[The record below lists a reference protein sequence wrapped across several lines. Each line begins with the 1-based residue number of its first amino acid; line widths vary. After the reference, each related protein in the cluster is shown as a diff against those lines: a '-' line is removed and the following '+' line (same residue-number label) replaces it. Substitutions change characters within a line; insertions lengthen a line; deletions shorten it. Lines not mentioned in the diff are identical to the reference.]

1 MKEYASRLMSRLQS
15 TEKSEKADAVYI
27 TDPYNMRYI
36 SGFAGGEGALLITQE
51 RCVLITDS
59 RYTEAAQNESDF
71 EVIEESRKHRR
82 EAILQEICQQQAVQH
97 IAYED
102 LHLTCAAFAKLRK
115 ALPEI
120 SSWIPAGEEVNHLR
134 RVKTAEEIALLQRA
148 EAIGDAAFEDLRK
161 ILKTGMTELEVAA
174 ELEYFMKKHGAER
187 LSFETI
193 VASGPNSSMPHAV
206 PTDRKIQRGDF
217 LTMDFGCCYHG
228 YCSDMTRTVAF
239 GGLEARQTEIYE
251 TVLQAQKTALAV
263 IRAGITGE
271 EADRAA
277 RDIIEGAGY
286 GECFG
291 HSLGHSVGLYIHED
305 PRLAPGA
312 EDVLEPGMA
321 VTVEPGIYLPGYCG
335 VRIEDLVIVTEDGC
349 RNLTSSPKE
358 LLIFD

>member
-15 TEKSEKADAVYI
+15 MGKSEKADAVYI

-36 SGFAGGEGALLITQE
+36 SGFAGGEGALFITQE
-51 RCVLITDS
+51 SCVLITDS

-82 EAILQEICQQQAVQH
+82 EAILQEICSQQAVQN

-102 LHLTCAAFAKLRK
+102 LHLTCAAFAKLRE

-120 SSWIPAGEEVNHLR
+120 SCWIPAGEEVNHLR
-134 RVKTAEEIALLQRA
+134 RVKTEEEIVLLQRA
-148 EAIGDAAFEDLRK
+148 EAIGDAAFNDLLK

-174 ELEYFMKKHGAER
+174 ELEYLMKKHGAER

-206 PTDRKIQRGDF
+206 PTDRKIMQGDF
-217 LTMDFGCCYHG
+217 LTMDFGCCYQG
-228 YCSDMTRTVAF
+228 YCSDMTRTVGF
-239 GGLEARQTEIYE
+239 GKLEARQAEIYD
-251 TVLQAQKTALAV
+251 TVLQAQKAALAV

-286 GECFG
+286 GDCFG
-291 HSLGHSVGLYIHED
+291 HSLGHSVGLFIHED

-312 EDVLEPGMA
+312 KDVLEPGMA
-321 VTVEPGIYLPGYCG
+321 VTVEPGIYIPGYCG